1 MKNILFL
8 FVFSFCALSSFSQN
22 TYFFPSGVTLDPAIP
37 SPQQFLGYPVGD
49 WHTRH
54 DRIVSYFQELARVSP
69 KAHFQIIGYTNE
81 RRPQVVLTITS
92 PENYARDIKGLSVCA
107 TTVHPWPSSGQTPR
121 LCVGRMKD

>member
-1 MKNILFL
+1 MRLLKTIISFL
-8 FVFSFCALSSFSQN
+8 LELHSIR
-22 TYFFPSGVTLDPAIP
+22 AIP
-37 SPQQFLGYPVGD
+37 TPEQFLGYPVGD

-92 PENYARDIKGLSVCA
+92 PEKLR
-107 TTVHPWPSSGQTPR
+107 TH
-121 LCVGRMKD
+121 